1 MRLKYKLGAKECFAD
16 KNFLLTSRA
25 EWGKLIGDGSGDGVD
40 GARPSG
46 AERATIDPGRFV
58 RVTTAQALQLEK
70 AQLHTTAVIS
80 TTPLEKIVARRRV
93 AKQRQQ
99 RQREFAA
106 DILGDAAAR
115 RGTVYG
121 AVPMAI
127 SGCSGGAW
135 CSSLTL
141 VPPGAAAACEVS
153 RRYRVVSLMVR

>member
-25 EWGKLIGDGSGDGVD
+25 DAWGKLIGDGSGDGVD

-99 RQREFAA
+99 QTQREFAA
-106 DILGDAAAR
+106 VILGDAAAR
-115 RGTVYG
+115 RPKGVVRA
-121 AVPMAI
+121 AV
-127 SGCSGGAW
+127 
-135 CSSLTL
+135 
-141 VPPGAAAACEVS
+141 
-153 RRYRVVSLMVR
+153 